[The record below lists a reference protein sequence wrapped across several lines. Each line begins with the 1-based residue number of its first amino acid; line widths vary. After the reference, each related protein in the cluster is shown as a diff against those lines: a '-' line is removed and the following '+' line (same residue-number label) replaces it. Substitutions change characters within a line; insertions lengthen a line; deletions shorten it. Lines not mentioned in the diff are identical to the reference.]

1 VHDNSA
7 LYGLYVL
14 FCWLAVCLVLIVRG
28 MKKQFSLLELFVL
41 VTLVSALFGIAAVAY
56 RVLVPA

>member
-1 VHDNSA
+1 VNDNSA

-14 FCWLAVCLVLIVRG
+14 FGWLAVCLFLIVRG

-41 VTLVSALFGIAAVAY
+41 LTLVSALFGIAAVTY
-56 RVLVPA
+56 RVLSPS